1 MLWNSREGG
10 AKWCDWTAGMGRVG
24 GVGDIV
30 LLEVGLEGLKGRGD
44 GEVRGKGHLS
54 GVEYCNVLP
63 RGIRW
68 WKGGFAEEMGIYMRL
83 GGGGDK
89 FRVI

>member
-1 MLWNSREGG
+1 MV
-10 AKWCDWTAGMGRVG
+10 CWTAGMGGVG
-24 GVGDIV
+24 GVGYSV
-30 LLEVGLEGLKGRGD
+30 LVEVGLEGLKGRGD
-44 GEVRGKGHLS
+44 GEVGGKGHLS

-68 WKGGFAEEMGIYMRL
+68 WKGGFAEGMGIYMRL

>member
-1 MLWNSREGG
+1 M
-10 AKWCDWTAGMGRVG
+10 G
-24 GVGDIV
+24 GVGEVGYSV

-44 GEVRGKGHLS
+44 GEVGGKGHLG

-68 WKGGFAEEMGIYMRL
+68 WKGGFAEEMWVYMWL

-89 FRVI
+89 FRVIGKAVILGG